1 MILLV
6 AGCGEELFFWDLSML
21 MYKLGQNIS
30 GSKKKIAE
38 HEGKITFNCLSS
50 YIIHYLQDEALQT
63 WNEPWISFSG
73 T

>member
-1 MILLV
+1 
-6 AGCGEELFFWDLSML
+6 ML

-50 YIIHYLQDEALQT
+50 YIIHYLQDEALQP